1 MFVSARQLLMA
12 QLSTRGAPA
21 AKDLVSARCPG
32 RACQSTLLVG
42 VSKTDEQLSTEPGR
56 NPLVLATF
64 RGRDTEAP
72 RKRLLFYGHYDVQ
85 PASEENWE
93 SDPWE
98 LSGRNGYLYARG
110 VSDNK
115 GPILAVA
122 CAAAALRQRREL
134 DVDLVMLIEGE
145 EEAGSK
151 GFAPAVRR
159 HKVGPFLLCI
169 VAYRWELM
177 AGFDW
182 SRRRSL
188 TL

>member
-1 MFVSARQLLMA
+1 
-12 QLSTRGAPA
+12 
-21 AKDLVSARCPG
+21 
-32 RACQSTLLVG
+32 
-42 VSKTDEQLSTEPGR
+42 
-56 NPLVLATF
+56 VLATF
-64 RGRDTEAP
+64 RGRDTDTP

-93 SDPWE
+93 SDPWQ

-159 HKVGPFLLCI
+159 HKVSCPDL
-169 VAYRWELM
+169 V
-177 AGFDW
+177 
-182 SRRRSL
+182 
-188 TL
+188 